1 MKKLVAT
8 FPPYKLGD
16 VWRAIYRAPMDAGW
30 IATVSQRLARPGTG
44 VVVDDGAV
52 GHVFEGD
59 ASFEIELLVPDEDAA
74 AIGTAMAKA
83 AFTRRTAGGTVT
95 VVPVVELRTVR
106 EGTGTTATVSH
117 GDPIDTRER

>member
-30 IATVSQRLARPGTG
+30 IATVSQRLAPPGAA

-59 ASFEIELLVPDEDAA
+59 ASFQIELLVPDEDAA

-83 AFTRRTAGGTVT
+83 AFTRRTAGGTVA
-95 VVPVVELRTVR
+95 VVPVVELRTVS
-106 EGTGTTATVSH
+106 EGTGTAAAPSP
-117 GDPIDTRER
+117 GDALLTPRR